1 MAMEGPY
8 LFASSLVENPEGMM
22 CQRQLKEAFG
32 AESSYAIFL
41 ISEAMVFVYIPA
53 VLLFALYSI
62 ILIKLKKQANPGEQT
77 ANAEEQL
84 IRRNR
89 KVLKM
94 AIAIVVAFFI
104 FWIPLFTNQL
114 IFYFASDS
122 LVWSSCSFI
131 LYKTITS
138 FMAYANCAINPI
150 ICLIFSSNYRN
161 GLERFVTCRR
171 TRLTFE
177 K

>member
-8 LFASSLVENPEGMM
+8 LFAS
-22 CQRQLKEAFG
+22 K
-32 AESSYAIFL
+32 
-41 ISEAMVFVYIPA
+41 AMVFVYIPA

-77 ANAEEQL
+77 ANAEEQR

-104 FWIPLFTNQL
+104 FWIP
-114 IFYFASDS
+114 
-122 LVWSSCSFI
+122 
-131 LYKTITS
+131 
-138 FMAYANCAINPI
+138 
-150 ICLIFSSNYRN
+150 
-161 GLERFVTCRR
+161 
-171 TRLTFE
+171 
-177 K
+177 